1 MRSVPASGR
10 RMPSTAPAAT
20 REAKERVS
28 SFPLIDADHP
38 IQDLR
43 AASPISERQAEQLAA
58 EHYGLK
64 PIARRLSSE
73 RDQNF
78 LLQTKGRG
86 FVLKIANPA
95 EDRAVARLQTHAL
108 LHLSVTEPDLPI
120 PRVFPALNGAH
131 DLAIGF
137 TDGSTRVVRLLSY
150 LTGTPM
156 SAVLV
161 SSALRSDIGR
171 CAGRLARGLRRLSHG
186 EVKQKLLWDLQHA
199 AELRPL
205 VDAVPADLI
214 DLVTRFLDGFET
226 YAQPALE
233 KLPRQL
239 VHNDL
244 NPHNIVVDPDTS
256 DRVAGIIDFGDL
268 AFTARVNDLAIAT
281 AYQVGD
287 NEDPLGAACDLIAAY
302 HAVAPL
308 DAAELEVLFDLMATR
323 MAMTIVISSWRA
335 LRYPENR
342 EYILR
347 NHAGAAARLR
357 RIAGLSRNEAQ
368 RQIRRACHLE

>member
-1 MRSVPASGR
+1 
-10 RMPSTAPAAT
+10 MPS
-20 REAKERVS
+20 S
-28 SFPLIDADHP
+28 SLIDADHP

-43 AASPISERQAEQLAA
+43 AASPITEQQAEQLAA
-58 EHYGLK
+58 DHYGLR

-78 LLQTKGRG
+78 LLQVNGRG
-86 FVLKIANPA
+86 FVLKIATPV
-95 EDRAVARLQTHAL
+95 EDRAVTRLQTLAL
-108 LHLSVTEPDLPI
+108 LHLSTTEPDLPI
-120 PRVFPALNGAH
+120 PRVFPALSGAH
-131 DLAIGF
+131 ELALGF
-137 TDGSTRVVRLLSY
+137 ADGSTRVVRLLSY
-150 LTGTPM
+150 LSGTPM
-156 SAVLV
+156 SAVAV
-161 SSALRSDIGR
+161 SAALRSDIGR
-171 CAGRLARGLRRLSHG
+171 SAGRIARGLRSLSHG
-186 EVKQKLLWDLQHA
+186 GVRQKLLWDLQHA

-205 VDAVPADLI
+205 VDAVPADLSE
-214 DLVTRFLDGFET
+214 LVGRFLDGFEAH
-226 YAQPALE
+226 AQPALT

-244 NPHNIVVDPDTS
+244 NPHNIVVDPATC

-268 AFTARVNDLAIAT
+268 AYTARVNDLAIAA
-281 AYQVGD
+281 AYQVAD
-287 NEDPLGAACDLIAAY
+287 SDDPLAPACELIAAY
-302 HAVAPL
+302 HAVAAL

-323 MAMTIVISSWRA
+323 MVMTIVIASWRA

-357 RIAGLSRNEAQ
+357 RIAGLSRNAAQ

>member
-1 MRSVPASGR
+1 M
-10 RMPSTAPAAT
+10 
-20 REAKERVS
+20 S
-28 SFPLIDADHP
+28 SSPPIDDAHP

-43 AASPISERQAEQLAA
+43 AASPISEQQVQELAT
-58 EHYGLK
+58 EHYGLR

-78 LLQTKGRG
+78 LLRANGRG

-95 EDRAVARLQTHAL
+95 EDRAVTRLQTHAL
-108 LHLSVTEPDLPI
+108 VHLSTIEPDLPI

-131 DLAIGF
+131 ELALRF
-137 TDGSTRVVRLLSY
+137 ADGSTRVVRVLSY

-156 SAVLV
+156 SAVPV
-161 SSALRSDIGR
+161 SAALRSDIGR
-171 CAGRLARGLRRLSHG
+171 CAGRLARGLRGLSHG
-186 EVKQKLLWDLQHA
+186 GVTQKLLWDLQHA
-199 AELRPL
+199 ADLRPL
-205 VDAVPADLI
+205 TDAVPTDLS
-214 DLVTRFLDGFET
+214 DLVGRILDGFEA

-233 KLPRQL
+233 NLPRQL

-244 NPHNIVVDPDTS
+244 NPHNIVVDPETC

-268 AFTARVNDLAIAT
+268 AFTARVNDLAIAA

-287 NEDPLGAACDLIAAY
+287 SDDPLAPACDLIAAY
-302 HAVAPL
+302 HSAAPL
-308 DAAELEVLFDLMATR
+308 EAAEAEVLFDLMATR
-323 MAMTIVISSWRA
+323 MVMTIVISSWRA
-335 LRYPENR
+335 LRHPENR

-357 RIAGLSRNEAQ
+357 RVAGLSRDEA
-368 RQIRRACHLE
+368 RKQIRRACHLE